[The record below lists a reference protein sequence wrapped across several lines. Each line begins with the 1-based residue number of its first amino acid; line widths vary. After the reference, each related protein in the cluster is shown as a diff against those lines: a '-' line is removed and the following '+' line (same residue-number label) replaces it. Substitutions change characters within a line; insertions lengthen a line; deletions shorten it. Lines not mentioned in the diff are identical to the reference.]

1 MEKKNISEAIQHLEE
16 RFTKKVLFQKGDS
29 VVFVLNF
36 MPGQKLPAH
45 THPGADVYIYALQG
59 SGTITVND
67 ADQEFAEGE
76 VIHIAEDEVF
86 AYRNSGNIPASLH
99 VVISKLPSA
108 AYAKEI

>member
-86 AYRNSGNIPASLH
+86 AYRNSGNIPSSLH

>member
-1 MEKKNISEAIQHLEE
+1 MEKKNIQDAIQHLEE

-59 SGTITVND
+59 SGTITVNE
-67 ADQEFAEGE
+67 ADQEFSEGE
-76 VIHIAEDEVF
+76 IIHIADDEVF
-86 AYRNSGNIPASLH
+86 AYRNSGSTPASLH
-99 VVISKLPSA
+99 VVLSKLPGP